1 MQKYVVSVY
10 RAHSEDTASV
20 SGIFE
25 DTESGQI
32 ETFQTLEDLQSLL
45 AHSIEKDR
53 FKLPDG
59 LPPAEGSALDH
70 KNPHQS
76 RTRSRLRIIR

>member
-10 RAHSEDTASV
+10 HAHAEDTASV

-32 ETFQTLEDLQSLL
+32 ESFQSLEDLQSLL

-53 FKLPDG
+53 IKLPSV
-59 LPPAEGSALDH
+59 LPPAESSSLDH
-70 KNPHQS
+70 KNSHQS
-76 RTRSRLRIIR
+76 RTRSRLRVIR